1 MRVDLPCRVRTL
13 ATTTTALAL
22 CASGCGDVV
31 APAYALREQFTGRVE
46 QSDVAVAVVR
56 DGANV
61 VAYVCGGASTLESHT
76 AWYQGEM
83 QGDRAVLRGPRG
95 ELAVAFDGDA
105 VTGTS
110 GALSFRIA
118 RTSALGGLYEHRGAC
133 RTGVIVFSGAN
144 GDFAAQ
150 GAGCDANGRRSQVT
164 PIRPMELLADGLA
177 VVVDRD
183 PSHTLFVRPVSIGR

>member
-1 MRVDLPCRVRTL
+1 M
-13 ATTTTALAL
+13 AL
-22 CASGCGDVV
+22 CAAGCGDV
-31 APAYALREQFTGRVE
+31 ATPAFPLREQFTGRVA

-56 DGANV
+56 DGSQV
-61 VAYVCGGASTLESHT
+61 VAYVCGGDATLESHT

-83 QGDRAVLRGPRG
+83 QGDRAVLRGARG
-95 ELAVAFDGDA
+95 ELSLAFERDA
-105 VTGTS
+105 VR
-110 GALSFRIA
+110 GAVGVLAFRIE

-133 RTGVIVFSGAN
+133 RTGVIVFGGAE

-183 PSHTLFVRPVSIGR
+183 PTRTLFVRPVSIGR